1 MERVAVKALI
11 PGKVLDGPLF
21 DRRGRLLL
29 AARNVLTRDMI
40 SSLLNS
46 GTRFA
51 YVGEWD
57 PDEVEEMESARAVM
71 DYRHEAVSVM
81 DALSA
86 ELDSRVESLD
96 SLNVLPVGK
105 PFASSI
111 DDSVQ
116 YRRPSTRLREW
127 RAICHEGVS
136 FVENLVRGE
145 VESDAT
151 ADAAVALVAR
161 IVEIFAKDRS
171 LLTNLTNLRLASE
184 YHHQH
189 AFNTAVLAI
198 NIATAMGY
206 NVEQV
211 QEVGIAALF
220 QDLGMAMVP
229 QELVRAPRRL
239 DSVEFIDIQKH
250 TMLGLYVL
258 EQIKSLPATVRLAM
272 YQHHERADGSG
283 YTQRR
288 ERLWIHKF
296 AQISAVADVYDALTS
311 TRPWRKACAPYL
323 AMESVIKQANRGL
336 FNSEIVRGLLRY
348 LSLFPVGSFVRL
360 TTGEIGK
367 VVHTNGDAFDRP
379 VVSVLVNPQGQ
390 CRSAPEMRNL
400 IEEEDL
406 RVESFVY
413 TDNHVDVAVGF

>member
-1 MERVAVKALI
+1 MDRIAVKALI
-11 PGKVLDGPLF
+11 PGKILDGPLF
-21 DRRGRLLL
+21 DKRGRLLL
-29 AARNVLTRDMI
+29 AAGNVLTRDMV
-40 SSLLNS
+40 SSLQNS

-51 YVGEWD
+51 YVGEWN
-57 PDEVEEMESARAVM
+57 PDEVEELESARAVM
-71 DYRHEAVSVM
+71 DYRHEAVIVM
-81 DALSA
+81 EALSA
-86 ELDSRVESLD
+86 ELDLRVESLD

-105 PFASSI
+105 PFATSI
-111 DDSVQ
+111 DDTVQ
-116 YRRPSTRLREW
+116 SRRTGSRMREW
-127 RAICHEGVS
+127 RAVCHEGVS

-145 VESDAT
+145 VDSDA
-151 ADAAVALVAR
+151 AAEAAVALVSK
-161 IVEIFAKDRS
+161 VVDVFAKDRS
-171 LLTNLTNLRLASE
+171 LLTNLTNLRLVSE
-184 YHHQH
+184 YHYQH

-206 NVEQV
+206 SVEQV
-211 QEVGIAALF
+211 HEVGIAALF
-220 QDLGMAMVP
+220 QDLGMAMVS
-229 QELVRAPRRL
+229 QNLVQAPRRL

-258 EQIKSLPATVRLAM
+258 EQIKGLPATVRLTM

-311 TRPWRKACAPYL
+311 PRPWRKANAPYL
-323 AMESVIKQANRGL
+323 AMESVIRQANRGL

-379 VVSVLVNPQGQ
+379 VVSVLVNPEGQ
-390 CRSAPEMRNL
+390 SRSAPEMRNL
-400 IEEEDL
+400 IEEEEL
-406 RVESFVY
+406 RVEGFVHA
-413 TDNHVDVAVGF
+413 DDDVDVAVGF